1 MATMESLV
9 SIVIPT
15 YNGCRFISESLES
28 CLIQSY
34 RNIEIIIVIDGSTDD
49 TLQLV
54 SNYSDPRILIINLE
68 QNRGLPQ
75 ALNYGF
81 SISRGQYLTWI
92 ADDDYYT
99 PDAIESMIHYLSKTP
114 DVGLVYTGFWVIDE
128 AGRIIGESKIFPP
141 DEITWTNP
149 VGHCF
154 LYRRK
159 VAEKVGLY
167 DVNWVM
173 VEDVQY
179 WMRIYKQFKMACI
192 NERHYYHRLH
202 SNSLTV
208 RNYGGYLALRKMA
221 AAARE
226 QFGMSWISYQHRL
239 ADIYIEE
246 AFAAALKSDFRHLHN
261 CLMKGVVRKPLWLRE
276 RGIYSIWLRGLLKLP
291 QKNVNT

>member
-1 MATMESLV
+1 MKTLDSLV

-15 YNGCRFISESLES
+15 YNGSRFITETLGS

-34 RNIEIIIVIDGSTDD
+34 RNIEIIIVIDGSTDN
-49 TLQLV
+49 TLETV
-54 SNYSDPRILIINLE
+54 SNYSDRRIKIVYFQ

-75 ALNYGF
+75 ALNSGF
-81 SISRGQYLTWI
+81 SISNGQYLTWI

-99 PDAIESMIHYLSKTP
+99 QDAIECMLLYLSERP
-114 DVGLVYTGFWVIDE
+114 DIGLVYTGVWVIDE
-128 AGRIIGESKIFPP
+128 SGKIIAETNFYSP

-154 LYRRK
+154 LYRRE

-167 DVNWVM
+167 DINWVM

-179 WMRIYKQFKMACI
+179 WMRVYKQSNMACI
-192 NERHYYHRLH
+192 KERHYYHRLH
-202 SNSLTV
+202 RNSLTV
-208 RNYGGYLALRKMA
+208 KNYGAYLALRKMA
-221 AAARE
+221 AASRE
-226 QFGMSWISYQHRL
+226 QFGMSWISFQHRL

-246 AFAAALKSDFRHLHN
+246 AFAAALKNDFRHLHK
-261 CLMKGVVRKPLWLRE
+261 CLMRGIIRKPSWLRE

-291 QKNVNT
+291 QKNSTK